1 MMMNQR
7 GEKHLET
14 SGGEE
19 PRENFGNEHNGDV
32 KSKEER
38 TQKTGCPLLSVPR
51 YSAALLGAGASKHT

>member
-1 MMMNQR
+1 MKSQEKEED
-7 GEKHLET
+7 GE
-14 SGGEE
+14 GEI
-19 PRENFGNEHNGDV
+19 EHKEDE